1 MNDNDKSYL
10 LTEDGFGVHT
20 FELNFS
26 SWVWKDYYTV
36 LKNVRSSGCYVVTN
50 GNKKRIPVIPKN
62 HKGIRMY
69 IGQTENV
76 WNIKVIVTPRM
87 LLDNDS
93 SPISILRCCDSMKE
107 MEVRFNAA
115 MFEILG
121 EGFRLDDF
129 FLSRVDCCVNIMLS
143 ETYSA
148 ARYIKLIRRSIMY
161 NSNAKIIEYGSDDPN
176 TDEKNRHS
184 FRIETDGL
192 QFTAYDKYFQLE
204 NQGKDYESISDSLLR
219 LEIAVGRERI
229 RCVKLDNNLENNRK
243 ILRYFVSSGKKVFN
257 DFIKKHF
264 YNGAYCSYQFMR
276 ALIAD
281 SDCTHKIKE
290 RMLEF
295 SKVQY
300 NYDSVMDI
308 KNIFLNEIGGSKYGS
323 MIKAFNRLGISPISL
338 STRDQHGRTMIPGLY
353 TLLQLG
359 KE

>member
-1 MNDNDKSYL
+1 MNGHDKLYS
-10 LTEDGFGVHT
+10 LTEDGFGIHT
-20 FELNFS
+20 FELNYS
-26 SWVWKDYYTV
+26 SEIWTKFYAILGNVYSECQVYTIN
-36 LKNVRSSGCYVVTN
+36 KN
-50 GNKKRIPVIPKN
+50 IAVIPKG
-62 HKGIRMY
+62 HQGIRMY
-69 IGQTENV
+69 ISRFDNA
-76 WNIKVIVTPRM
+76 WNIKAIVTPRM

-93 SPISILRCCDSMKE
+93 SPLSILRCCDSMKE